1 MPLTCR
7 HADLCCGRADGYRRT
22 MAELDDDAEDF
33 DIDALENEFFEQYM
47 SPDDQQLSD
56 PDNDDVDAVPVTEHS
71 TLDAVRTL
79 FEDRLTEAQIEE
91 LAEDLDLTSD
101 TWMSIEEYRAVNSD
115 DDLDD
120 AFADFDEGED
130 GEDD

>member
-1 MPLTCR
+1 
-7 HADLCCGRADGYRRT
+7 
-22 MAELDDDAEDF
+22 MAEPDDDTSGDTSGDTSDDADEF
-33 DIDALENEFFEQYM
+33 DIDVLENEFFEQYM

-56 PDNDDVDAVPVTEHS
+56 PDNDDEDAVPVTEHS
-71 TLDAVRTL
+71 TLDAVRTI
-79 FEDRLTEAQIEE
+79 FEDRLTEAQLEE
-91 LAEDLDLTSD
+91 LAEDLDLTSP

-115 DDLDD
+115 DELGD

>member
-1 MPLTCR
+1 
-7 HADLCCGRADGYRRT
+7 
-22 MAELDDDAEDF
+22 MAELDDDTDDNTDEF

-56 PDNDDVDAVPVTEHS
+56 PDNDDEDAVPVTEHS
-71 TLDAVRTL
+71 SLDAVRTV

-91 LAEDLDLTSD
+91 LAEDLDLTS
-101 TWMSIEEYRAVNSD
+101 TAWMSIEEYRSVNSD
-115 DDLDD
+115 DELDD
-120 AFADFDEGED
+120 AFSDFDEGED

>member
-1 MPLTCR
+1 MV
-7 HADLCCGRADGYRRT
+7 DLDEDGD
-22 MAELDDDAEDF
+22 EF

-56 PDNDDVDAVPVTEHS
+56 PDNDDEDAVPVTEHS

-79 FEDRLTEAQIEE
+79 FEDRLTEAQLEE
-91 LAEDLDLTSD
+91 LAEDLDVTS
-101 TWMSIEEYRAVNSD
+101 TNWMSIDEYRAANSD
-115 DDLDD
+115 VEIDDS
-120 AFADFDEGED
+120 FGDFDDGED

>member
-1 MPLTCR
+1 MV
-7 HADLCCGRADGYRRT
+7 DLDEDGD
-22 MAELDDDAEDF
+22 EF

-56 PDNDDVDAVPVTEHS
+56 PDNDDEDAVPVTEHS

-79 FEDRLTEAQIEE
+79 FEDRLTEAQLEE
-91 LAEDLDLTSD
+91 LAEDLDVTS
-101 TWMSIEEYRAVNSD
+101 TNWMSIDEYRAANSD
-115 DDLDD
+115 VEIDD
-120 AFADFDEGED
+120 AFGDFDDGED

>member
-1 MPLTCR
+1 
-7 HADLCCGRADGYRRT
+7 
-22 MAELDDDAEDF
+22 MAELDEDTDEF

-56 PDNDDVDAVPVTEHS
+56 PDNDDEDAVPVTEHS
-71 TLDAVRTL
+71 SLDAVRTV

-91 LAEDLDLTSD
+91 LAEDLDLTS
-101 TWMSIEEYRAVNSD
+101 TAWMSIEEYRSANIDVE
-115 DDLDD
+115 LDD
-120 AFADFDEGED
+120 AFGEFDEGED